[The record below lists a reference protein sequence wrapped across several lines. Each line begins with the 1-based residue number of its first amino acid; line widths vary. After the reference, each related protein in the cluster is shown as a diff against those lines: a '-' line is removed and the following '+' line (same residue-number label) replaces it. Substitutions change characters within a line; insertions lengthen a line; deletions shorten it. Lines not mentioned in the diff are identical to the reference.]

1 MEFRRTQITN
11 DHEHEEDQRIIE
23 RPDSQA
29 APNVEILEVALRF
42 LGFDEDAGNQK
53 PGQYKKKIDSH
64 PSIAEQLLRM
74 KHGILEADVMHH
86 HEQNRQTA
94 DGIELGNSSWHS
106 LRRVTRIG
114 AATARP
120 TCCMPAGLLTN
131 SRNPA
136 CQDRDGRRSIVEQLD
151 FGSYLPAQGVG
162 SKAAFWIYVLQQSSG
177 ISSIGPRVGTRA
189 WTFLRQTLSTSLQ
202 G

>member
-1 MEFRRTQITN
+1 
-11 DHEHEEDQRIIE
+11 
-23 RPDSQA
+23 
-29 APNVEILEVALRF
+29 
-42 LGFDEDAGNQK
+42 
-53 PGQYKKKIDSH
+53 
-64 PSIAEQLLRM
+64 M

-94 DGIELGNSSWHS
+94 NGIELGNPSLHS

-136 CQDRDGRRSIVEQLD
+136 CQNRDGRRSIVEQLD
-151 FGSYLPAQGVG
+151 FGSYLPAQGV
-162 SKAAFWIYVLQQSSG
+162 SPKASFWIHVLQQSSAFG
-177 ISSIGPRVGTRA
+177 SIGARVG
-189 WTFLRQTLSTSLQ
+189 
-202 G
+202 